1 MIQLGSPI
9 TLTTDFG
16 YQDEYVGVMK
26 GTILSLNKS
35 ITIVD
40 LVHNIPPQDISQA
53 AKIIFDNYGYFPI
66 GTIHLVIVDPGVG
79 TDRRILAIK
88 RDGHIFVGPDNGI
101 FTPLLTNRE
110 DLKIY
115 SVENKKLFR
124 GTVSNTFHGRDI
136 MAPVAAWL
144 ASGLEISQVGE
155 PMPAHLCMTIG
166 LKEPVLQSNGIAGE
180 VLSIDS
186 FGNIRTNITKLYLD
200 ELDFAE
206 QPFLITKSYALT
218 ISDGSYN
225 DVDDHLPAAIINSSG
240 ELEICIKDGNAA
252 RMLKIE
258 KGERVFVRG
267 HHHIDCLNIGM
278 IEHGLVPPTDF
289 HTQ

>member
-1 MIQLGSPI
+1 MKQFGSPI

-26 GTILSLNKS
+26 GVILSLNKR
-35 ITIVD
+35 IPIVD
-40 LVHNIPPQDISQA
+40 LIHNIPPQDISQA
-53 AKIIFDNYGYFPI
+53 AKIVSDNYKYFPI
-66 GTIHLVIVDPGVG
+66 GTVHVAIVDPGVG
-79 TDRRILAIK
+79 SRRRILAIK
-88 RDGHIFVGPDNGI
+88 ADEHIFVGPDNGI
-101 FTPLLTNRE
+101 FTPLLVNHNSLE
-110 DLKIY
+110 IF
-115 SVENKKLFR
+115 SVENKKLFSEY
-124 GTVSNTFHGRDI
+124 VSNTFHGRDI

-144 ASGLEISQVGE
+144 ASGLAIAQVGE
-155 PMPAHLCMTIG
+155 RLPLNSCITIG

-200 ELDFAE
+200 ELSFTE
-206 QPFLITKSYALT
+206 QPFLVTKSYALT
-218 ISDGSYN
+218 ISDGSYS

-252 RMLKIE
+252 RMLKID

-278 IEHGLVPPTDF
+278 VEHGMVPTIDF

>member
-1 MIQLGSPI
+1 MKQFGSPI
-9 TLTTDFG
+9 SLTTDFG

-26 GTILSLNKS
+26 GVILSLNKR
-35 ITIVD
+35 IPIVD
-40 LVHNIPPQDISQA
+40 LIHNIPPQDISQA
-53 AKIIFDNYGYFPI
+53 AKIVSDNYKYFPI
-66 GTIHLVIVDPGVG
+66 GTVHVAIVDPGVG
-79 TDRRILAIK
+79 SRRRILAIK
-88 RDGHIFVGPDNGI
+88 ADEHIFVGPDNGI
-101 FTPLLTNRE
+101 FTPLLVNHNSLE
-110 DLKIY
+110 IY
-115 SVENKKLFR
+115 SVENKRLFR
-124 GTVSNTFHGRDI
+124 ESVSNTFHGRDI

-144 ASGLEISQVGE
+144 ASGLAITQVGE
-155 PMPAHLCMTIG
+155 RLPLNSCVTIG
-166 LKEPVLQSNGIAGE
+166 LKEPVLQSNGISGE

-200 ELDFAE
+200 ELSFTE
-206 QPFLITKSYALT
+206 QPFLVTKSYALT
-218 ISDGSYN
+218 ISDGSYS

-252 RMLKIE
+252 RMLKID

-278 IEHGLVPPTDF
+278 VEHGMVPTIDF

>member
-1 MIQLGSPI
+1 MRQIGSPI

-26 GTILSLNKS
+26 GVILSLNKRVPV
-35 ITIVD
+35 VD

-53 AKIIFDNYGYFPI
+53 AKVLVDNYKYFPA
-66 GTIHLVIVDPGVG
+66 GTVHVAIVDPGVG
-79 TDRRILAIK
+79 SQRRILAIK
-88 RDGHIFVGPDNGI
+88 TDEHIFIGPDNGI
-101 FTPLLTNRE
+101 FTPLLVNE
-110 DLKIY
+110 ASLEIY

-124 GTVSNTFHGRDI
+124 GYVSKTFHGRDI

-144 ASGLEISQVGE
+144 ASGLSITHVGE
-155 PMPAHLCMTIG
+155 RVPINSCTVIG

-186 FGNIRTNITKLYLD
+186 FGNIRTNITKAYLD
-200 ELDFAE
+200 ELSFTD

-218 ISDGSYN
+218 ISGGSYS

-252 RMLKIE
+252 RMLRID

-278 IEHGLVPPTDF
+278 VEQGMVSQTDF

>member
-1 MIQLGSPI
+1 MKQFGSPI

-26 GTILSLNKS
+26 GVILSLNKR
-35 ITIVD
+35 IPIVD
-40 LVHNIPPQDISQA
+40 LTHNIPPQDISQA
-53 AKIIFDNYGYFPI
+53 AKLVSDNYRYFPV
-66 GTIHLVIVDPGVG
+66 GTVHVAIVDPGVG
-79 TDRRILAIK
+79 SQRRILVIK
-88 RDGHIFVGPDNGI
+88 ADGQIFVGPDNGI
-101 FTPLLTNRE
+101 FTPLLVNHNSLE
-110 DLKIY
+110 IY

-124 GTVSNTFHGRDI
+124 EDVSNTFHGRDI

-144 ASGLEISQVGE
+144 ASGLSITHVGARV
-155 PMPAHLCMTIG
+155 PLNSCVVIG

-186 FGNIRTNITKLYLD
+186 FGNIRTNITKLYLE
-200 ELDFAE
+200 ELSFTE
-206 QPFLITKSYALT
+206 QPYLITKSYALT
-218 ISDGSYN
+218 ISDGSYS

-240 ELEICIKDGNAA
+240 ELEICIKNGNAA
-252 RMLKIE
+252 RMLKIDP
-258 KGERVFVRG
+258 GERVFVRG

-278 IEHGLVPPTDF
+278 VEHGMVPTIDF

>member
-1 MIQLGSPI
+1 MKQIGSPI

-26 GTILSLNKS
+26 GVILSLNKR
-35 ITIVD
+35 IPIVD
-40 LVHNIPPQDISQA
+40 LIHNIPPQDISQA
-53 AKIIFDNYGYFPI
+53 AKIVSDNYKYFPI
-66 GTIHLVIVDPGVG
+66 GTVHVAIVDPGVG
-79 TDRRILAIK
+79 SRRRILAIK
-88 RDGHIFVGPDNGI
+88 ADEHIFVGPDNGI
-101 FTPLLTNRE
+101 FTPLLVNHNPLE
-110 DLKIY
+110 IY
-115 SVENKKLFR
+115 SVENKRLFR
-124 GTVSNTFHGRDI
+124 EYVSNTFHGRDI

-144 ASGLEISQVGE
+144 ASGLSISQVGE
-155 PMPAHLCMTIG
+155 RLPLNSCVTIG

-180 VLSIDS
+180 VLSIDT

-200 ELDFAE
+200 ELSFTE
-206 QPFLITKSYALT
+206 QPFLVTKSYALT
-218 ISDGSYN
+218 ISDGSYS

-252 RMLKIE
+252 RMLKID

-278 IEHGLVPPTDF
+278 VEHGMVPTIDF